1 MTRRAWAIAAAAC
14 ALSAGVAYGQPL
26 RQETEARGHF
36 ARGVAL
42 YGEGNPGAALVEFQ
56 RAYELLGRRPSLLF
70 NLAVTQ
76 EALGRYVEALAAM
89 REFAERAPAAAVAQ
103 HRVEMEAAMV
113 RLPTRIG
120 TIRLLGELPGMT
132 VLVDGDVRSLEAA
145 RAGLPV
151 SAGVRRVTLRAPGHL
166 PRELEVRVTGGESV
180 GVEVALEAER
190 SSVAVVCELPDATV
204 RVDGTPAGTTP
215 LAAPIEVATGRHRVE
230 VTRDGYVPFAQE
242 LDVRGLGV
250 RVDATLTWAT
260 PLAPEHAAR
269 VEVTANEAGVLTALD
284 GRRVHAGEPVPAGRH
299 TLRVTR
305 GSFLPWEQPVTLAA
319 GDVTRVRVW
328 LDPTPSFRQSY
339 LAGVRTRRAV
349 AASFGI
355 GGAVATVAGGVLL
368 GVFGAGY
375 ASASERVD
383 AAAAAVTACEQS
395 SMCLDGP
402 TLLRAH
408 RDASDGEYT
417 ARVGLT
423 VGAGVAI
430 VGVAALVTGVVL
442 WARAGS
448 LHRFDP
454 PGALRF

>member
-1 MTRRAWAIAAAAC
+1 
-14 ALSAGVAYGQPL
+14 
-26 RQETEARGHF
+26 
-36 ARGVAL
+36 VAL

-89 REFAERAPAAAVAQ
+89 REFSERAPAAAVAQ

-120 TIRLLGELPGMT
+120 TMRLLGELPGMT
-132 VLVDGDVRSLEAA
+132 VLVDGDARPLEAA

-166 PRELEVRVTGGESV
+166 PRELEVRVAGGESV

-230 VTRDGYVPFAQE
+230 VTRAGYVPFARE

-250 RVDATLTWAT
+250 RVDATLAWAT

-319 GDVTRVRVW
+319 GEALRVRVW
-328 LDPTPSFRQSY
+328 LDPTPSFRQGY

-349 AASFGI
+349 AASFGLA
-355 GGAVATVAGGVLL
+355 GVVTTLTGAVLL

-375 ASASERVD
+375 ASANERVD
-383 AAAAAVTACEQS
+383 SGEAAVRACELS
-395 SMCLDGP
+395 ACPSEESAAVRGGY
-402 TLLRAH
+402 RVA
-408 RDASDGEYT
+408 RDDAYA

-423 VGAGVAI
+423 IGAGVAI
-430 VGVAALVTGVVL
+430 VGVATLVTGVVL

-448 LHRFDP
+448 LRRFDRADAS
-454 PGALRF
+454 GTLRF